1 MCFYLNYKNL
11 NFAYTNP
18 LKGIDSVHFI
28 SHFFF
33 KKDKNHILKEA
44 QVQGTFSLCKLLFEK
59 TIHSYD
65 ILFNPLGL
73 EDSTTKKIKEFE
85 LTDNSSLDGIY
96 ENIAAIYRY
105 QYGDTQLEIIWDGK
119 THHEKFLEDWSTAYS
134 EWISDLCQNRTFIK
148 GILHLTVFS
157 EQKKNNF
164 FVENSLK
171 AIINEYFDLKVLT
184 RNGIKK
190 VYVKVPE
197 MLKVG

>member
-1 MCFYLNYKNL
+1 MSFYKLNKNL
-11 NFAYTNP
+11 NFVGNNFS
-18 LKGIDSVHFI
+18 KRIDSKYFI

-59 TIHSYD
+59 TIGSYD
-65 ILFNPLGL
+65 TLFNPLGL
-73 EDSTTKKIKEFE
+73 EDSTSKNIKEFE
-85 LTDNSSLDGIY
+85 LKDNSNLEGIY

-105 QYGDTQLEIIWDGK
+105 RYGDSQLEIIWDGK
-119 THHEKFLEDWSTAYS
+119 THQEKFLEDWSSTFK
-134 EWISDLCQNRTFIK
+134 EWVTDLCQNRTFIK

-157 EQKKNNF
+157 EQKKNTF
-164 FVENSLK
+164 FIENSLK

-190 VYVKVPE
+190 VYVKVPA
-197 MLKVG
+197 MLRVG

>member
-1 MCFYLNYKNL
+1 M
-11 NFAYTNP
+11 
-18 LKGIDSVHFI
+18 
-28 SHFFF
+28 
-33 KKDKNHILKEA
+33 
-44 QVQGTFSLCKLLFEK
+44 CKLLFEK
-59 TIHSYD
+59 TLDAYD
-65 ILFNPLGL
+65 TLFNPLGL
-73 EDSTTKKIKEFE
+73 EDSTTQQIKGFVLKDISNLE
-85 LTDNSSLDGIY
+85 GIY
-96 ENIAAIYRY
+96 ENVAAIYRY
-105 QYGDTQLEIIWDGK
+105 QYGDSQLEIIWDGK
-119 THHEKFLEDWSTAYS
+119 THHEKFHEDWSASYE
-134 EWISDLCQNRTFIK
+134 EWIIDLCQNKSFIK

>member
-1 MCFYLNYKNL
+1 
-11 NFAYTNP
+11 
-18 LKGIDSVHFI
+18 
-28 SHFFF
+28 
-33 KKDKNHILKEA
+33 
-44 QVQGTFSLCKLLFEK
+44 LLFER
-59 TIHSYD
+59 TTSSYD
-65 ILFNPLGL
+65 TLFNPLGL
-73 EDSTTKKIKEFE
+73 EDSTTKKIKAFE
-85 LTDNSSLDGIY
+85 LKDNSNLEGIY

-105 QYGDTQLEIIWDGK
+105 QYGDSQLEIIWDGK
-119 THHEKFLEDWSTAYS
+119 THHEKFFEDWSNSYE
-134 EWISDLCQNRTFIK
+134 EWIAELCQSKTFVK

-164 FVENSLK
+164 FVENYLK

>member
-1 MCFYLNYKNL
+1 LGFYKLNKNL
-11 NFAYTNP
+11 SFVRNSFS
-18 LKGIDSVHFI
+18 KRIDSKYFI

-33 KKDKNHILKEA
+33 KKDKNHILKES

-59 TIHSYD
+59 TIGSYD
-65 ILFNPLGL
+65 TLFNPLGL
-73 EDSTTKKIKEFE
+73 EDSTTKNIKGFE
-85 LTDNSSLDGIY
+85 LKDNSNLEGIY

-105 QYGDTQLEIIWDGK
+105 RYGDSQLEIIWDGK
-119 THHEKFLEDWSTAYS
+119 THHEKFLEDWSSIYE
-134 EWISDLCQNRTFIK
+134 EWVTDLCQNRTLIK

-190 VYVKVPE
+190 VYVKVPQI
-197 MLKVG
+197 LKFG